1 MKKTG
6 QIGNITGICMI
17 STAVFVDLIQ
27 AFFLFILIGPFINWL
42 VGFFALLTF
51 WLWFTLNGV
60 KFTRNPKNFFVFGGG
75 SILEIIPVLASLPAW
90 TLTVTSL
97 VLMNKLKVVTEKIT
111 KKDKSDNVVNLA
123 DYREDNQK
131 YKNAA

>member
-17 STAVFVDLIQ
+17 STALFIDLIQ

-42 VGFFALLTF
+42 VSFFALLTF
-51 WLWFTLNGV
+51 WLWFTLNGIG
-60 KFTRNPKNFFVFGGG
+60 FTKSPKNFFTLGGG
-75 SILEIIPVLASLPAW
+75 AGIEVIPLLASLPTW

-97 VLMNKLKVVTEKIT
+97 VLMNKIKIIEKVT
-111 KKDKSDNVVNLA
+111 KKINPLKKQNV
-123 DYREDNQK
+123 
-131 YKNAA
+131 